1 MGIIPSFTEMDM
13 SYFQKWDKANALS
26 HFFLKSKGERGN
38 VKMAIEKLRKA
49 QKILNNYFFERGEVI
64 EGLILII

>member
-1 MGIIPSFTEMDM
+1 
-13 SYFQKWDKANALS
+13 
-26 HFFLKSKGERGN
+26 
-38 VKMAIEKLRKA
+38 MAIEKLRKA